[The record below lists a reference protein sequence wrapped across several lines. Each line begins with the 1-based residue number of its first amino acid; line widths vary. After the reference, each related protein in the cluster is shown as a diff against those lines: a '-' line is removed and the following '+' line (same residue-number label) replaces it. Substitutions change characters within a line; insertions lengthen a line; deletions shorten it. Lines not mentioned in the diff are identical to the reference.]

1 MQKTTMDNSSNL
13 GDGSIRDMAIKE
25 EKLKISRMDFVG
37 INFSDKKNGRRRPAG
52 LSQVVE
58 SLPEGVLPKVEFIV
72 GDAGKLKE
80 KKSAKTNSDKD
91 TDDSDIYKPK
101 VSTWGVFPRPEN
113 ISKTVLLDSFNMLLM
128 KSRKPFSYF
137 ICM

>member
-1 MQKTTMDNSSNL
+1 MDKSSNL
-13 GDGSIRDMAIKE
+13 RDGSIRDRIVKE

-37 INFSDKKNGRRRPAG
+37 INFSDKKNGKRQSAG

-58 SLPEGVLPKVEFIV
+58 SLPQGVLPEVEFII
-72 GDAGKLKE
+72 GDSGKMNE
-80 KKSAKTNSDKD
+80 KKSAKTNSDD

-113 ISKTVLLDSFNMLLM
+113 ISKTVLLYSFNML
-128 KSRKPFSYF
+128 
-137 ICM
+137 